1 MIGDESSMVLSP
13 SSPTSTGHVLRFSHS
28 SANLRNSS
36 GGSVK
41 ETNSPPTTSSVVWVE
56 QKVWRS
62 VLSLSSSSQG
72 VVLVIL
78 IVSLKN
84 PSRKASAAPRPC
96 RKARANY
103 AREPPRPRPL
113 GSRAVP
119 QCSLREGLFL
129 PAQVSQVVRRG
140 WTVRPLSPARS
151 PRPTADRVLLRP
163 VILQR
168 TRGSRRSLCRSYV
181 RFRAGSAPLPRPS
194 SLPLPIPG
202 TGSASARGRLRPWP
216 HCRHGGTPLR
226 TSSAAGS
233 SSWTGGRAR
242 GCSLRR
248 ARPRLS
254 FSQRPL

>member
-84 PSRKASAAPRPC
+84 PSRKASACTSTVPQSARQLRTKAPKTSPVGL
-96 RKARANY
+96 ASGSSML
-103 AREPPRPRPL
+103 PPR
-113 GSRAVP
+113 
-119 QCSLREGLFL
+119 
-129 PAQVSQVVRRG
+129 
-140 WTVRPLSPARS
+140 
-151 PRPTADRVLLRP
+151 
-163 VILQR
+163 
-168 TRGSRRSLCRSYV
+168 
-181 RFRAGSAPLPRPS
+181 
-194 SLPLPIPG
+194 
-202 TGSASARGRLRPWP
+202 
-216 HCRHGGTPLR
+216 
-226 TSSAAGS
+226 
-233 SSWTGGRAR
+233 
-242 GCSLRR
+242 
-248 ARPRLS
+248 
-254 FSQRPL
+254 